1 MPRQVAFL
9 RGINLGPH
17 RRVSMPELREL
28 LEGHGHG
35 DVRTHLQS
43 GNVVLTSRKSPA
55 LLAKELERQIAA
67 GLGVEA
73 VVLVRTLVELAAVV
87 DRDPL
92 GAVATDPSRY
102 LVTFLAAKPQ
112 AAVVER
118 LERLAA
124 KGECVAAGG
133 RELYTWH
140 PDGVGRSKL
149 AKALSDAKL
158 GGTARNWRTVTA
170 LLEL

>member
-1 MPRQVAFL
+1 
-9 RGINLGPH
+9 
-17 RRVSMPELREL
+17 MPELRKL

-55 LLAKELERQIAA
+55 ALAKELERQIAD

-73 VVLVRTLVELAAVV
+73 VVVVRTRDELAAVV
-87 DRDPL
+87 ERDPL
-92 GAVATDPSRY
+92 GKVATDPSRY
-102 LVTFLAAKPQ
+102 LVTFFSAPPGKAA
-112 AAVVER
+112 VER
-118 LERLAA
+118 LEGLAA
-124 KGECVAAGG
+124 NGERVAVDG

-140 PDGVGRSKL
+140 PEGVGRSKL

-170 LLEL
+170 LLDL